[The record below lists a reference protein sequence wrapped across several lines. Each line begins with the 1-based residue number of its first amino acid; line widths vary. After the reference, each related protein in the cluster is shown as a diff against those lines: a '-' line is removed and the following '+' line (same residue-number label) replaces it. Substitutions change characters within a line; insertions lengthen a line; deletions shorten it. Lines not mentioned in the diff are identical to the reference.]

1 MIDTK
6 TIRTQ
11 QEIIAKRN
19 MALPKK
25 WILGIDAGF
34 SSLKGFAPNKY
45 FCFPS
50 FAHKLDS
57 ELQVVNEKDIL
68 YRDESGTYLVG
79 ASAQNQIGSDDT
91 NETETELYA
100 RNRYAN
106 KKFKIVI
113 ATGMALGISE
123 NLYGKKS
130 DEQEIVVQTGL
141 PTAYITKDK
150 KSIIKAFS
158 EHYVFELKIGT
169 GNWKKYDIQVK
180 PENVSVMPQ
189 PAGSLYSVVIDETG
203 HFLPDTKEFFLKNIL
218 IADVVLAPLIRM
230 D

>member
-79 ASAQNQIGSDDT
+79 HLRRTRSVRMIQMKRKRNSMQETVMQI
-91 NETETELYA
+91 
-100 RNRYAN
+100 RNSR
-106 KKFKIVI
+106 
-113 ATGMALGISE
+113 L
-123 NLYGKKS
+123 
-130 DEQEIVVQTGL
+130 
-141 PTAYITKDK
+141 
-150 KSIIKAFS
+150 
-158 EHYVFELKIGT
+158 
-169 GNWKKYDIQVK
+169 
-180 PENVSVMPQ
+180 
-189 PAGSLYSVVIDETG
+189 
-203 HFLPDTKEFFLKNIL
+203 
-218 IADVVLAPLIRM
+218 
-230 D
+230 

>member
-91 NETETELYA
+91 NETEIQDCD
-100 RNRYAN
+100 RYR
-106 KKFKIVI
+106 
-113 ATGMALGISE
+113 
-123 NLYGKKS
+123 
-130 DEQEIVVQTGL
+130 
-141 PTAYITKDK
+141 
-150 KSIIKAFS
+150 
-158 EHYVFELKIGT
+158 HGT
-169 GNWKKYDIQVK
+169 WDQR
-180 PENVSVMPQ
+180 E
-189 PAGSLYSVVIDETG
+189 SLW
-203 HFLPDTKEFFLKNIL
+203 
-218 IADVVLAPLIRM
+218 
-230 D
+230 